1 MKLNLAYPEKS
12 NVMSVKFSISKFP
25 DGQQSITINQ
35 VFNETDTI
43 EIHSR
48 LNNFKDLEL
57 IICANKALRNLGV
70 RKINLYVPY
79 FLGARSDRKFTE
91 GGVNYLKEVICPIIN
106 SQKFKSVTVMDPHSD
121 VLEACIKN
129 FKKIDNIKLVKEALT
144 KIDNKNSA
152 REKLIL
158 VSPDAGALKKIY
170 HVAEHFQ
177 IDNIVIANKHRD
189 IKTGKIVSTEL
200 PGLTQDPG
208 SKNFVIIDDIC
219 DGGRTFL
226 EIAKTI
232 RKEREDSV
240 FNDKIYLVVT
250 HGIFSTGFDELK
262 KFIDGIFCTNS
273 VSDIDD
279 DYLKQLNIF

>member
-12 NVMSVKFSISKFP
+12 SVMNIKFTVSKFP

-43 EIHSR
+43 DIYSR

-79 FLGARSDRKFTE
+79 FLGARSDRKFAE

-144 KIDNKNSA
+144 KIDNTNTA

-177 IDNIVIANKHRD
+177 INNIVIANKHRD
-189 IKTGKIVSTEL
+189 IKTGKIVSTEV
-200 PGLTQDPG
+200 PGLTQEPYR
-208 SKNFVIIDDIC
+208 KNFVIVDDIC

-226 EIAKTI
+226 EIVKTI
-232 RKEREDSV
+232 RKERNKST
-240 FNDKIYLVVT
+240 FNDKIYLIVT
-250 HGIFSTGFDELK
+250 HGIFSAGLDELK
-262 KFIDGIFCTNS
+262 KHFDGIFCTNS

-279 DYLKQLNIF
+279 DYLEQLNIF